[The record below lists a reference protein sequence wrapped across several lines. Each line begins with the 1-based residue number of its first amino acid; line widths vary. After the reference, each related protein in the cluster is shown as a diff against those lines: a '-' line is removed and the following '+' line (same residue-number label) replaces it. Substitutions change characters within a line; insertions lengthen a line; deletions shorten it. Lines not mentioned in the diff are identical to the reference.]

1 MSLEYINTN
10 EKIDMLVKA
19 PHFYTLADEGLGY
32 RSGVTMV
39 IKCGRIEGFIPE
51 RYADKYD
58 VEEVLELNH
67 HVIFPGLI
75 DGHMHTP
82 INVLRGLAQDTRHWM
97 EYGIEPFARVMPA
110 EAMISGSKVGIIE
123 AIKCGTTTLGD
134 YDTDMDSVCS
144 FIELVGARG
153 NITQTIQGYKQKL
166 YKPGQLYE
174 LDDKMAE
181 DMLQR
186 NIRLYD
192 KWNGK
197 ADGRIRVLF
206 GPKGPDFLSRDMLLR
221 IKEIATEKNT
231 LLCMHVQQGDRELWQ
246 MGKRYGKRSVEFLN
260 EIGYLDS
267 RLISIHLTEC
277 TDEEAAMVAD
287 SGSTMVVNPGSIGII
302 DGLVCPSVAF
312 QEAGGVC
319 GLGSDQAPG
328 SNCHNIINE
337 MKNVALFNKI
347 KYRNPEIMPAW
358 KALRM
363 ATIEGAKAIGL
374 DGITGSL
381 EPGKAADFIAVDLNN
396 PSMLPVYTYPMR
408 NIVPNLVYSARGHE
422 VTHSVVN
429 GIVVMRD
436 RKLTR
441 VNEEAILEDISKYP
455 EIIGNKAA
463 GDFFRINGNN
473 AKFMKEERL

>member
-1 MSLEYINTN
+1 MNLEYKNK
-10 EKIDMLVKA
+10 KIDMLVKA
-19 PHFYTLADEGLGY
+19 PHFYTLAGEGVGY
-32 RSGVTMV
+32 RSGVAMA
-39 IKCGRIEGFIPE
+39 IKCGRIVEFISD
-51 RYADKYD
+51 RYADEYD
-58 VEEVLELNH
+58 VDEVLELNH
-67 HVIFPGLI
+67 HVVLPGFI

-82 INVLRGLAQDTRHWM
+82 INMLRGLAQDTWHWM
-97 EYGIEPFARVMPA
+97 EYGIEPFVRVMPA
-110 EAMISGSKVGIIE
+110 ESMISGSKVGIIE

-144 FIELVGARG
+144 FIESVGARG
-153 NITQTIQGYKQKL
+153 NITQTIHGYKQRL
-166 YKPGQLYE
+166 YNPGELYE

-186 NIRLYD
+186 NIRLYE

-221 IKEIATEKNT
+221 IKKIAIERNA

-246 MGKRYGKRSVEFLN
+246 MGKRYGKRSVQFLN
-260 EIGYLDS
+260 EIGYLDN
-267 RLISIHLTEC
+267 RLIAIHLTEC
-277 TDEEAAMVAD
+277 TDEEAAIVAR

-302 DGLVCPSVAF
+302 DGVVCPSVAF
-312 QEAGGVC
+312 QNAGGVC
-319 GLGSDQAPG
+319 GLGSDQSPG
-328 SNCHNIINE
+328 NNCHNIINE

-374 DGITGSL
+374 DDITGSL
-381 EPGKAADFIAVDLNN
+381 EPGKAADFIAIDLNN

-429 GIVVMRD
+429 GRVIMCD
-436 RKLTR
+436 RKLTL
-441 VNEEAILEDISKYP
+441 VNEETILEDIYKYP
-455 EIIGNKAA
+455 EIIGKKAA
-463 GDFFRINGNN
+463 DEFFHINGTN
-473 AKFMKEERL
+473 AKFMREERL